1 MAADFTEITENTE
14 ISGFA
19 ITVSAELADIA
30 DKSAETEVAVIDELA
45 AVAEAAII
53 AKITGAAEFAQVSG
67 LLVNAQ

>member
-1 MAADFTEITENTE
+1 MVADFTEITENTE

-30 DKSAETEVAVIDELA
+30 EKSDETEVAVIEEFA

-53 AKITGAAEFAQVSG
+53 AKNTGTVEFAQVSG
-67 LLVNAQ
+67 LLANAH

>member
-1 MAADFTEITENTE
+1 MAADFTEITENIE

-30 DKSAETEVAVIDELA
+30 EKSEETEVAVIDDFA

-53 AKITGAAEFAQVSG
+53 AKITGTAEFAQVSG
-67 LLVNAQ
+67 LLANAH